1 MRSVEMYMQVTERL
15 RDARRRGVD
24 VDHYV
29 DELHGLWSAMDA
41 ASRKQ
46 VRERLIADEAR
57 ADRAEV
63 KRVAA

>member
-29 DELHGLWSAMDA
+29 DELHALASAMDA
-41 ASRKQ
+41 TSRKQ